1 MQGHE
6 GINYPPRILKRMY
19 ICTYISIYLI
29 LTLSDL
35 HFFCNPI
42 IHGYHHYTT
51 ITATFLLLFKMKSE
65 KKTRQTNRRIKKV
78 LRWVIRRWEIVWV
91 KWSLENRLN
100 SKLTWRTTRCSEKR
114 FANAFVSLSLSL
126 THSLTHSYYLDT
138 YRWCIYSVNSPV
150 TTHSNRSIRR
160 DAILMLHV
168 NLNPLGLNDVCDL
181 LCDHLSFVYILLRRS
196 WISCSITRSY
206 TRIAVII
213 QFYEKSSI
221 IVFSTRE
228 GFMWGRQYVLIE
240 DVLRWVSD
248 IYRSGDRCYS
258 REHRTLQFIIKD
270 YYS

>member
-1 MQGHE
+1 
-6 GINYPPRILKRMY
+6 MY
-19 ICTYISIYLI
+19 IYKYIPDPDLVWLAFFLQSYYPRLPP
-29 LTLSDL
+29 LHHHYSHFPTSLQNEKWKKNKTDKSTNKKNFTLSNSSMRNCL
-35 HFFCNPI
+35 SEVKSWKS
-42 IHGYHHYTT
+42 
-51 ITATFLLLFKMKSE
+51 FK
-65 KKTRQTNRRIKKV
+65 
-78 LRWVIRRWEIVWV
+78 
-91 KWSLENRLN
+91 LETHVANHTLQR
-100 SKLTWRTTRCSEKR
+100 KAVRKR
-114 FANAFVSLSLSL
+114 VCLSLSLSL